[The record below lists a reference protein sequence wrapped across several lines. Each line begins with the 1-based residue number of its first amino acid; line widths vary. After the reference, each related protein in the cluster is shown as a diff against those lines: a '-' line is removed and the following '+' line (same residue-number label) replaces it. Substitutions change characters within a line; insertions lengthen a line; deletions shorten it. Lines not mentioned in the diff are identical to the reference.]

1 MKQRTCKQCKQKFN
15 QHRMGQKVCS
25 PECALSLASQERV
38 KAADAAH
45 RKRKRALRDNDRSF
59 QTKKAQEAFN
69 KYIRTR
75 DMHLPCVSCG
85 RYHQGQYHAGHY
97 RPAGNN
103 SALRFNEINCW
114 KQCSSCNDHL
124 SGNLIPYRVE
134 LVKRIGIDLVEW
146 LEKDHP
152 KVTPWTIEEL
162 KAIQTYYKDAVKA
175 LLADPVENPV
185 PF

>member
-1 MKQRTCKQCKQKFN
+1 MKQRTCKSCKCKFTQKREN
-15 QHRMGQKVCS
+15 QRVCS

-85 RYHQGQYHAGHY
+85 RYHQGQYQAGHY
-97 RPAGNN
+97 RPTGNN

-114 KQCSSCNDHL
+114 KQCAPCNNHK
-124 SGNLIPYRVE
+124 SGNIADYRIE
-134 LVKRIGIDLVEW
+134 LVNRIGVELVEW

-162 KAIQTYYKDAVKA
+162 KGIRKYYTDAYQAMIKTA
-175 LLADPVENPV
+175 GEADI
-185 PF
+185 F